1 MFSKTI
7 ILRFCLLLAS
17 VSGLSTSGFADD
29 RNHISIPFE
38 VINGLTI
45 IQAEVDGVS
54 GSFLLDT
61 GSNGVFLD
69 GSVEDTE
76 ESIVTLGGT
85 SKISIQLL
93 KELKIGAFHQ
103 ENLEAQIISL
113 EPIEAHL
120 GIELYGIIGG
130 HLFLPKVLTIDF
142 ENALITLT
150 DKLEKEERKQFSN
163 QVSLSVV
170 HDVPVAKIEIE
181 NKMYRFALDS
191 GSSIHF
197 IDTKVLQ
204 NLNSVKSIDSISTMK
219 CLANT
224 DAKIQKVSINQFN
237 INKATF
243 LDHQYL
249 PKDFGDVNRSMGT
262 HLDGILSLSQLSKEV
277 IIIDYNRKKMYF

>member
-7 ILRFCLLLAS
+7 ILRFCILVAFIT
-17 VSGLSTSGFADD
+17 GLSLSGFAVD

-69 GSVEDTE
+69 GSAEDAE

-93 KELKIGAFHQ
+93 KELKIGSFHQ

-113 EPIEAHL
+113 EPIEDHL
-120 GIELYGIIGG
+120 GIELNGIIGG

-142 ENALITLT
+142 ENALITLS
-150 DKLEKEERKQFSN
+150 DKLAREERKQYEN
-163 QVSLSVV
+163 QVSISIV
-170 HDVPVAKIEIE
+170 HDVPVAEIEIE
-181 NKMYRFALDS
+181 NNTYQFAMDS

-204 NLNSVKSIDSISTMK
+204 NLNDVKSIDSTSTLK

-224 DAKIQKVSINQFN
+224 DAKIKKVNIDQFAINE
-237 INKATF
+237 ATF
-243 LDHQYL
+243 LNHLYL
-249 PKDFGDVNRSMGT
+249 PKDFGDVNRIMGT
-262 HLDGILSLSQLSKEV
+262 QLDGILSLSQLSKDV
-277 IIIDYNRKKMYF
+277 IIIDYDRQKMYF